1 MLATTRAD
9 GRPQLS
15 PVTCGVDDAGRVL
28 ISTRETAVKTR
39 NLRRNP
45 LASLCVF
52 TDAFFGEWVQVEGKA
67 EIISLPEAMEL
78 LVEYYR
84 LVSGEHPDWD
94 DYRAAMQRDRRCVI
108 RIEITGPGR
117 TSAARPGAAAA
128 LRGRPAPPGRRL
140 RRDPRRPEPSH
151 GSLPSP

>member
-1 MLATTRAD
+1 VQPDEARDFLRANHRAVLATVRGD

-15 PVTCGVDDAGRVL
+15 PVTCGLDQAGRVI

-52 TDAFFGEWVQVEGKA
+52 TDAFFGRWVQVEGSA
-67 EIISLPEAMEL
+67 EVVSLPEAMEF

-94 DYRAAMQRDRRCVI
+94 DYRAAMVRDQRCLI
-108 RIEITGPGR
+108 RVEITRAGPDISG
-117 TSAARPGAAAA
+117 
-128 LRGRPAPPGRRL
+128 
-140 RRDPRRPEPSH
+140 
-151 GSLPSP
+151 